1 MSDALTSLRLFM
13 PEWMAHK
20 AIALLGALPEE
31 VRRWVEE
38 TAGQVAAN
46 PVPPGRDPWDEAIV
60 QRFADR
66 RRSKDQKAI
75 VQALSGAVLAV
86 AIQKLPAPVL
96 TSDIGGST
104 DIRSTK
110 ELDLPA
116 VKRSR
121 ILGMLEPCLAA
132 YDEKV
137 EGLLRSLAG

>member
-1 MSDALTSLRLFM
+1 MSDALTSLRRFM

-20 AIALLGALPEE
+20 AIALLGGLPEE

-38 TAGQVAAN
+38 TAEEVAAE
-46 PVPPGRDPWDEAIV
+46 PAPPGRDPWKDAIV
-60 QRFADR
+60 QRFGGG
-66 RRSKDQKAI
+66 RRSKEKDAI

-96 TSDIGGST
+96 TNEISAST

-132 YDEKV
+132 YDDKV
-137 EGLLRSLAG
+137 EALVRSL